1 MLSLKGK
8 PYWMALEV
16 SIHPLLLDLQPL
28 SLSLSRAVHLSI
40 PVFSQVV
47 QAMLMKDKGYDFA
60 VDIWSL
66 GCTIIEMFTG
76 KHPWD
81 GYEGVSQSLKY

>member
-1 MLSLKGK
+1 MNT
-8 PYWMALEV
+8 EV
-16 SIHPLLLDLQPL
+16 
-28 SLSLSRAVHLSI
+28 
-40 PVFSQVV
+40 
-47 QAMLMKDKGYDFA
+47 GYNTA

-81 GYEGVSQSLKY
+81 GLEGVVLIFSDYYY